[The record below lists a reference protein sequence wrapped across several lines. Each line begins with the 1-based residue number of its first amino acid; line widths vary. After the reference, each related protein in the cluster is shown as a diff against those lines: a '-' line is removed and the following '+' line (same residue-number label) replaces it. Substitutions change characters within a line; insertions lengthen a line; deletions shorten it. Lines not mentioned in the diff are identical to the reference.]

1 MTRRNES
8 KRVVTVCVAIFLV
21 LLMMVEKTH
30 QKASTV
36 RSCLRSCHH
45 CKNHFGNFFV
55 AHLCAKT
62 CTDLRGRLEINC
74 KDIVSIAPFLDPMV
88 LQHLSNNNIWF
99 KNDEKVKI
107 SSLVK
112 LSEDRFLV
120 FLYWNFWQFSIF
132 ENRVKS
138 EPLCNKKKLFCQL
151 DTILKNVVLNLF
163 VLNFFQFALTKVHP
177 RHGGLCPRIQ

>member
-120 FLYWNFWQFSIF
+120 FLYWNFWKQGKKWTIEQQKKIHMYSI
-132 ENRVKS
+132 R
-138 EPLCNKKKLFCQL
+138 FCQL
-151 DTILKNVVLNLF
+151 DTVLKNVVLNLF
-163 VLNFFQFALTKVHP
+163 VLLSQFYSV
-177 RHGGLCPRIQ
+177 CPYKSPS

>member
-112 LSEDRFLV
+112 LSEDRPLKLV
-120 FLYWNFWQFSIF
+120 
-132 ENRVKS
+132 
-138 EPLCNKKKLFCQL
+138 CCKK
-151 DTILKNVVLNLF
+151 
-163 VLNFFQFALTKVHP
+163 
-177 RHGGLCPRIQ
+177 RPRIVPDQLMVWAVRALWRFSMIPNWS

>member
-1 MTRRNES
+1 MNYNATLKEFWPHCPASQFDLATHLLLLKSSFKTSRSVIASSYYFHLRIGHLINIYHHLNINNQFPSKRIMTRRNES

-99 KNDEKVKI
+99 KK
-107 SSLVK
+107 
-112 LSEDRFLV
+112 R
-120 FLYWNFWQFSIF
+120 W
-132 ENRVKS
+132 KS
-138 EPLCNKKKLFCQL
+138 
-151 DTILKNVVLNLF
+151 KN
-163 VLNFFQFALTKVHP
+163 QFACEVI
-177 RHGGLCPRIQ
+177 RG

>member
-1 MTRRNES
+1 MTRRHES
-8 KRVVTVCVAIFLV
+8 KRVITVCVAVFLV

-120 FLYWNFWQFSIF
+120 CITLLKFLTIF
-132 ENRVKS
+132 ENRVISFEK
-138 EPLCNKKKLFCQL
+138 Q
-151 DTILKNVVLNLF
+151 KN
-163 VLNFFQFALTKVHP
+163 
-177 RHGGLCPRIQ
+177 RI

>member
-88 LQHLSNNNIWF
+88 LQHLSNNNI
-99 KNDEKVKI
+99 
-107 SSLVK
+107 
-112 LSEDRFLV
+112 
-120 FLYWNFWQFSIF
+120 
-132 ENRVKS
+132 
-138 EPLCNKKKLFCQL
+138 
-151 DTILKNVVLNLF
+151 
-163 VLNFFQFALTKVHP
+163 
-177 RHGGLCPRIQ
+177 